1 MSDGSSL
8 SLKAKSQSH
17 ITANKGNTMDN
28 TETEPMVMV
37 RQRELGEMI
46 ARLVSAEIM
55 VEHRDAR
62 IQQLEQ
68 QLAEARAQVNA

>member
-1 MSDGSSL
+1 
-8 SLKAKSQSH
+8 
-17 ITANKGNTMDN
+17 MDN